1 MNLIKLALN
10 DADQLALKYLDRLD
24 SLNDLDLPKF
34 EDAIDH
40 ILDSDEAMIVLKKLF
55 DLGLTNLQ
63 VTTAGHREFITKI
76 LNSTP
81 LTAAGRAMVTKH

>member
-1 MNLIKLALN
+1 MNMELN
-10 DADQLALKYLDRLD
+10 DADQFALKYLDQLN

-63 VTTAGHREFITKI
+63 VTKDGNREFITKI
-76 LNSTP
+76 LNPTP
-81 LTAAGRAMVTKH
+81 LTAEGKAIVAKL